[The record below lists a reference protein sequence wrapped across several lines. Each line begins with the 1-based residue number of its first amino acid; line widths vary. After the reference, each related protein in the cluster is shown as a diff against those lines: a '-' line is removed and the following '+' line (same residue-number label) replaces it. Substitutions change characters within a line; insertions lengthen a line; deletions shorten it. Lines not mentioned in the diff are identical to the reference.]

1 MTDTDGL
8 PLGVCVFSEPARNAS
23 RSVQYG
29 GYVYEILRHA
39 GVCFEPVSCE
49 QLQARLPS
57 LRLLLTVGET
67 ALTDRLQ
74 TALTDW
80 LYEGGGWVSVGGVC
94 GLERLLGVEVEKPA
108 YSSWGGG
115 VSSLGE
121 GYLLPS
127 IADHPVLRGLPLPL
141 HYFNGLPV
149 RTVDAVKLAEGL
161 NAHQQPTGRAA
172 LTEATCGD
180 GRCLLIAPDLTGTV
194 VRIQQGM
201 AVTRDGVGAPDGTAP
216 VCDGVLKSDDGAVL
230 DWIFDRQPVEGAPG
244 LSGFLHPV
252 ADCWREL
259 LLRALFH
266 LAVSQQVALPLL
278 WLYPRRLP
286 ALLHISHDTDENDPA
301 DGWQLLQTL
310 READIR
316 TTWCV
321 ILPGYPPDLMRAI
334 GEAGHELAMHYDAM
348 TEGLAWS
355 EAEFDRQW
363 RQLTAL
369 FSGERPVTNKNHY
382 LRWEGDTEFYT
393 WCMRRGIELD
403 QSKGASKTGEAGY
416 NFGTCHLYRPVA
428 PDGALMD
435 VLELATPTQDMHIF
449 APEALLAPLQ
459 EAALRHHGIL
469 HLLYHP
475 AHIRKPNV
483 ADSLKRAA
491 AQAKARGMECWT
503 AAQINRWERARQKAA
518 WRDYRAT
525 PEEASVRL
533 QMPEPLPDATL
544 CWLTPEEA
552 TIQVDEEPQ
561 TAVSFTA
568 WGFPFQSVCIAGT
581 PVSDALLTLQRRQ
594 TG

>member
-1 MTDTDGL
+1 MTETEGL
-8 PLGVCVFSEPARNAS
+8 PLGVCVFPEPARNAS
-23 RSVQYG
+23 RSVRHGDYL
-29 GYVYEILRHA
+29 YEILRHA
-39 GVCFEPVSCE
+39 GICFEPIPPG
-49 QLQARLPS
+49 QLEERLS
-57 LRLLLTVGET
+57 ALRLLLTVGET
-67 ALTDRLQ
+67 ALPESRKS
-74 TALTDW
+74 ALTKW
-80 LYEGGGWVSVGGVC
+80 LEGGGGWVSVGGVC
-94 GLERLLGVEVEKPA
+94 GMERLFGVEVEKPA

-115 VSSLGE
+115 VSTLGE
-121 GYLLPS
+121 GYLLPRA
-127 IADHPVLRGLPLPL
+127 ADHPVLQGVPLPL

-149 RTVDAVKLAEGL
+149 RADDAVTLAEGL
-161 NAHQQPTGRAA
+161 NAHQQPTGRAVV
-172 LTEATCGD
+172 TEAARGD

-194 VRIQQGM
+194 VRIQQGS
-201 AVTRDGVGAPDGTAP
+201 AVTRDGIAAPDGTAP
-216 VCDGVLKSDDGAVL
+216 VCDGVLKSDDGAAL

-244 LSGFLHPV
+244 LSGFLHPI

-266 LAVSQQVALPLL
+266 LAASQRVALPLL

-286 ALLHISHDTDENDPA
+286 ALLHISHDTDENNPA

-310 READIR
+310 READVQ

-321 ILPGYPPDLMRAI
+321 ILPGYPPDLMCAI
-334 GEAGHELAMHYDAM
+334 REAGHELAMHYDAM

-363 RQLTAL
+363 RELTAL
-369 FSGERPVTNKNHY
+369 FSGEKPVSNKNHY
-382 LRWEGDTEFYT
+382 LRWEGDTEFYA
-393 WCMRRGIELD
+393 WCMSRGIELD

-416 NFGTCHLYRPVA
+416 NFGTCHPFLPVA
-428 PDGALMD
+428 PDGAPLD
-435 VLELATPTQDMHIF
+435 VLELATPTQDLHIF

-469 HLLYHP
+469 HLLFHP

-503 AAQINRWERARQKAA
+503 AAQINRWERARRKAE
-518 WRDYRAT
+518 WRAYRAT
-525 PEEASVRL
+525 PDGACARL
-533 QMPEPLPDATL
+533 QTPEPLPDATL

-552 TIQVDEEPQ
+552 TIQINGEPQ
-561 TAVSFTA
+561 PSVSFTA
-568 WGFPFQSVCIAGT
+568 WGFSFHSVCVTAT
-581 PVSDALLTLQRRQ
+581 PGAEMILTLESRQ